1 MTNEE
6 AINYLQQLY
15 PYGGHCWLDE
25 QRTEAIG
32 MAIEALTEKSKL
44 SSIERN
50 GKDCK
55 DDPLSE
61 DLEHAVTDYLISIR
75 LGDHN
80 LTKAFKAGAYWQKQ
94 KDDEM
99 LTVVYMDG
107 VEKGKKMTRQQMMED
122 AEVSSITH
130 KTSNIYEEIIIT
142 NGSRYAHD
150 SVRYTSD

>member
-6 AINYLQQLY
+6 AIKYLQQIY

-32 MAIEALTEKSKL
+32 MAIEALREL

-55 DDPLSE
+55 EEPASE
-61 DLEHAVTDYLISIR
+61 DLDHAATDYLISIR

-80 LTKAFKAGAYWQKQ
+80 LTKAFKAGANWQKEQ
-94 KDDEM
+94 DKQW
-99 LTVVYMDG
+99 LAVVYMDG
-107 VEKGKKMTRQQMMED
+107 VEKER
-122 AEVSSITH
+122 
-130 KTSNIYEEIIIT
+130 
-142 NGSRYAHD
+142 R
-150 SVRYTSD
+150 